1 MYTGE
6 QLHPSDKFVVR
17 HGERYFNIMEQVVD
31 THPEWNE
38 SMKEAEKELKN
49 PVKNFDKL
57 KTLYDKVKKAE
68 DEEKRKLLLHS
79 RPHPEIPRSFTDSR
93 IPMPFSHI
101 PKVLMYR
108 KPYDGDDDSV
118 YRTPAKT
125 RREVEDNG
133 EDDNVLLQSRE
144 EKKPTSRL
152 FNSPSSSMWFA
163 PTVLE
168 TNPNL
173 VPRRFDFRRDG
184 DRK

>member
-6 QLHPSDKFVVR
+6 QH
-17 HGERYFNIMEQVVD
+17 FNITEQVVN

-93 IPMPFSHI
+93 NHMPFSHI
-101 PKVLMYR
+101 PKELMYR
-108 KPYDGDDDSV
+108 KPYDGDDNSV

-125 RREVEDNG
+125 RREGEDKDNG
-133 EDDNVLLQSRE
+133 EDDNVLLRSRE

-152 FNSPSSSMWFA
+152 FNGPSSSMWFA
-163 PTVLE
+163 PTVSDIG
-168 TNPNL
+168 
-173 VPRRFDFRRDG
+173 PRRRIDFITRDDG
-184 DRK
+184 DME